1 MTDIHPFAP
10 EDQASGYM
18 QILKELEHD
27 LCEITGYDHVSFQP
41 NRYAITIYNSGIN
54 VLLYVLHENVVF
66 ALCYCDNCVMMMIIT
81 TSRDSLYTVSQKK
94 RH

>member
-18 QILKELEHD
+18 QILRELERD

-41 NRYAITIYNSGIN
+41 NRHALIMFFI
-54 VLLYVLHENVVF
+54 F
-66 ALCYCDNCVMMMIIT
+66 A
-81 TSRDSLYTVSQKK
+81 
-94 RH
+94 